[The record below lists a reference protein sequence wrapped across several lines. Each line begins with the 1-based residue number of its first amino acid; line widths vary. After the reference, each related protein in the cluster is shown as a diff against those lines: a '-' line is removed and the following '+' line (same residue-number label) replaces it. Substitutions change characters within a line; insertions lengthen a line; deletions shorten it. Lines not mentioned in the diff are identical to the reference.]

1 MKKFSRR
8 DVLKTS
14 ALASAA
20 AAVHGLSP
28 IAGASE
34 ASSEATELFPKPPLH
49 QSNDTAMRSAGRERL
64 LLDFGWRFHFGRADD
79 PAKDFGFT
87 GNFQKTGNF
96 VPPGAMA
103 FDDSQWHELDLPH
116 DWAIELPFQNDPAL
130 RSKGFYP
137 LGKKYPA
144 TSVGWYRRVFDLP
157 AEDAGKRITV
167 EFDGVYREAMV
178 VFNNFYIGR
187 HTGGYDPFSFDLTDF
202 ATPGG
207 RNVLVVRVDATSS
220 DGWFYEGAGIY
231 RHVWLVKTNPI
242 HVPQWGTLVKAEV
255 NPGAA
260 GLTIRTEVSNQSKS
274 GQRVRVVSTV
284 LSPSGETV
292 GHVTSSP
299 QTISDGQSETYEQK
313 LNVTKPLLWSLEQRN
328 LYKLITELQVESGV
342 VDRFE
347 TRVGMRTEASDA

>member
-34 ASSEATELFPKPPLH
+34 ASSEATELFPEPPLH
-49 QSNDTAMRSAGRERL
+49 QSNDAAMKSAGRERL
-64 LLDFGWRFHFGRADD
+64 LLDFGWRFHFGHASEPD
-79 PAKDFGFT
+79 KDFGFT

-96 VPPGAMA
+96 VPAGALA
-103 FDDSQWHELDLPH
+103 FDDSQWRDLDLPH
-116 DWAIELPFQNDPAL
+116 DWAVELPFQNDPAL

-144 TSVGWYRRVFDLP
+144 TSVGWYRRVFELP

-167 EFDGVYREAMV
+167 EFDGAYREVMV
-178 VFNNFYIGR
+178 VFNNFYVGR
-187 HTGGYDPFSFDLTDF
+187 HSGGYDPFSFDLTGF

-231 RHVWLVKTNPI
+231 RHVWLVKTNAV
-242 HVPQWGTLVKAEV
+242 HVPQWGTFVKSDVKADGASLSILTEV
-255 NPGAA
+255 NNDSATPK
-260 GLTIRTEVSNQSKS
+260 T
-274 GQRVRVVSTV
+274 VRVISTV
-284 LSPSGETV
+284 LSPT
-292 GHVTSSP
+292 
-299 QTISDGQSETYEQK
+299 
-313 LNVTKPLLWSLEQRN
+313 
-328 LYKLITELQVESGV
+328 
-342 VDRFE
+342 
-347 TRVGMRTEASDA
+347 